1 MIYYS
6 MSNQPNTSY
15 IENTFPIQKI
25 SQLAIKEG
33 NSKKPIYQLHKWWAR
48 RLSSIVR
55 GLIIGSTLSYKDQE
69 EDFWNRFY
77 NKNQFN
83 ELTVMDI
90 FMGGGSSLVE
100 AKKMGAKTIG
110 VDIDPL
116 ACFITRQELAKINFD
131 ELKFEFKKIEKK
143 IATQIKNYYTTKIEN
158 NNYPVI
164 NYFWVYNVNCPNCDT
179 NFDAH
184 PHYQI
189 YTLNEEQGVICKS
202 CGKLAVIHKD
212 RKILQCSNCS
222 KRTTIL
228 KGIFKRGKC
237 KCPSCKHNFSL
248 KSNIQA
254 TKNLKLF
261 ALEYE
266 KEGKRFYKETTPQDV
281 ALYEYVAKE
290 FELNK
295 KDLKIP
301 QTKISIENDNDKRPI
316 SHGYKLYKDLFNSRQ
331 LFSLGL
337 ILKEIINVENEN
349 IRNWLI
355 LTFSDSLA
363 ANNMLCSYA
372 FGYRK
377 LTPLFGIHAY
387 TVPARPV
394 ENNVWG
400 TNGLGRGSFQKTFNK
415 MIKSKQYCQN
425 PYEIK
430 LDNNQTKKI
439 YTKEFIQS
447 KVTHKAEE
455 FYNNEADSLILN
467 QSSEELNNVKD
478 NSVNLIL
485 TDPPYYDNLHYSHLA
500 DFYYQWIKNFI
511 YTNNTNQTKNSLF
524 AQNDS
529 KETYEIFKNRLT
541 NIFSECY
548 KKLNDDGLMVFSYHH
563 NKENAWKAIGE
574 SLKNNN
580 FYISNIFPIRSEGQ
594 SAYHSSEQTIKWD
607 SIVVVRKKMK
617 HHTKLDLETLTNNW
631 EEKIFQQKLDLKPSD
646 KLSFYRSLGVMYYCS
661 NIEANIEDIFKMIN
675 SYQFA

>member
-1 MIYYS
+1 
-6 MSNQPNTSY
+6 MSNQHNTSY
-15 IENTFPIQKI
+15 IENTFPIKKI

-55 GLIIGSTLSYKDQE
+55 GLIIGCTLSYKDKE

-77 NKNQFN
+77 NKNQLDK
-83 ELTVMDI
+83 LTVMDI

-116 ACFITRQELAKINFD
+116 ACFITKQELEKINFD
-131 ELKFEFKKIEKK
+131 ELKFEFKRIEKK

-189 YTLNEEQGVICKS
+189 YTLNKEQGVICKS
-202 CGKLAVIHKD
+202 CGKLEVIDKN
-212 RKILQCSNCS
+212 RKILQCSSCN

-228 KGIFKRGKC
+228 KGTFKRGKC
-237 KCPSCKHNFSL
+237 ECPSCKHNFSL
-248 KSNIQA
+248 KNNIQA

-281 ALYEYVAKE
+281 ALYEYVEKE
-290 FELNK
+290 FELYK
-295 KDLKIP
+295 KDLEIP
-301 QTKISIENDNDKRPI
+301 QTKISIENNNDKRPI

-425 PYEIK
+425 TYEIK

-467 QSSEELNNVKD
+467 QSSEELNNIKD

-548 KKLNDDGLMVFSYHH
+548 KKLNDDGLMIFSYHH

-607 SIVVVRKKMK
+607 SIIVVRKKMK
-617 HHTKLDLETLTNNW
+617 HHTKLDLETLINNW

-646 KLSFYRSLGVMYYCS
+646 KLSFYRSLGVMSYCS
-661 NIEANIEDIFKMIN
+661 NIEANIEDIFKIIN